1 MPVDPQIQ
9 ALLDKGTGVPA
20 THTLAVP
27 VARAQYEARIALMAT
42 PAEIAAVREQTI
54 GGPGGPMRIRLYTPN
69 VTGPFPL
76 LVFFH
81 GSGFVLCSLD
91 THDGMCR
98 NLCAG
103 AGCVVASVDYR
114 LAPEHKFPAGIDDCL
129 HATRWAAAHAAEIGA
144 DPDRIAIA
152 GDSAGANM
160 AAVTALRVRD
170 EGGPALCGQLLLYP
184 VTDYHTPGTPSYREN
199 GEGYG
204 LTRKTMEWFWE
215 HYLRDPSDGMHPHA
229 APLRAV
235 LSGLP
240 PALVIT
246 AEYDPLRDEGEL
258 YAERL
263 RAAGVPAG
271 LSRYDGVNH
280 GFMFWVG
287 VVDKAGKA
295 MHEACEWLRGAF
307 AHAHERQA

>member
-9 ALLDKGTGVPA
+9 VLLDRGTGVPA
-20 THTLAVP
+20 THTLPVD
-27 VARAQYEARIALMAT
+27 VARAQYEARIALMAP
-42 PAEIAAVREQTI
+42 PAGIAGVREQTI
-54 GGPGGPMRIRLYTPN
+54 DGPSDQLRIRIYTPHGA
-69 VTGPFPL
+69 GPFPL

-114 LAPEHKFPAGIDDCL
+114 LAPEHKFPAGLEDCL
-129 HATRWAAAHAAEIGA
+129 HATRWVALHAGQLGG
-144 DPDRIAIA
+144 DPSRIVVG
-152 GDSAGANM
+152 GDSAGGNM
-160 AAVTALRVRD
+160 AAVTAIRVRD

-184 VTDYHTPGTPSYREN
+184 VTDYHTPGTPSYEEN
-199 GEGYG
+199 AEGYG
-204 LTRKTMEWFWE
+204 LTRDTMKWFWA
-215 HYLRDPSDGMHPHA
+215 HYLRDPSEGTNSHA
-229 APLRAV
+229 SPLAPD
-235 LSGLP
+235 LSSLP

-246 AEYDPLRDEGEL
+246 AEYDPLRDEGEI
-258 YAERL
+258 YAKKL
-263 RAAGVPAG
+263 RTAGVPTA

-287 VVDKAGKA
+287 IVDKADAA
-295 MHEACEWLRGAF
+295 MNEACEWLRDLF
-307 AHAHERQA
+307 AGPR

>member
-1 MPVDPQIQ
+1 
-9 ALLDKGTGVPA
+9 
-20 THTLAVP
+20 
-27 VARAQYEARIALMAT
+27 
-42 PAEIAAVREQTI
+42 
-54 GGPGGPMRIRLYTPN
+54 
-69 VTGPFPL
+69 
-76 LVFFH
+76 VFFH

-103 AGCVVASVDYR
+103 AACIVASVDYR

-129 HATRWAAAHAAEIGA
+129 HATRWAATHAAELGA
-144 DPDRIAIA
+144 DPTRIGIA

-184 VTDYHTPGTPSYREN
+184 VTDYHTPGTPSYSEN
-199 GEGYG
+199 AEGYG
-204 LTRKTMEWFWE
+204 LTRETMKWFWD
-215 HYLRDPSDGMHPHA
+215 HYLSDPREGIHPHA
-229 APLRAV
+229 APLRAPT

-240 PALVIT
+240 PALVIS
-246 AEYDPLRDEGEL
+246 AEYDPLRDEGEI
-258 YAERL
+258 YADRL
-263 RAAGVPAG
+263 RGAGVPVV

-287 VVDKAGKA
+287 VVDKAGAA
-295 MHEACEWLRGAF
+295 MNESCEWLRDAF
-307 AHAHERQA
+307 GQRRDQAPG